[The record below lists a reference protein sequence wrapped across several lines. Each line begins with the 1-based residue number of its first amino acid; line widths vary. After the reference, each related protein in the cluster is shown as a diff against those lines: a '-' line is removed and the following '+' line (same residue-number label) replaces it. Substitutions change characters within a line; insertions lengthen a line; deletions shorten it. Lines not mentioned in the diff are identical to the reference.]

1 MLTRIGTALAAA
13 IALSAAAFAQSFSP
27 PQSFSTQSDFGK
39 DVKPSPPSTATKSP
53 ASAPAILNTSPYSAQ
68 TGTSPPPSAL
78 TGSYSSTY
86 ESTYGAAPGNR

>member
-13 IALSAAAFAQSFSP
+13 IALSAAAFAQSFS
-27 PQSFSTQSDFGK
+27 TQSDFGK
-39 DVKPSPPSTATKSP
+39 DVKPSSPSTATRARP
-53 ASAPAILNTSPYSAQ
+53 AAPAILNTSPYSAQ